1 MKEEALQMFRQDE
14 ERPDLGA
21 GAQGQY
27 EDTEQKMETDGANSQ
42 GEHQG
47 RNQKPRFRAFSS

>member
-1 MKEEALQMFRQDE
+1 MFRQDK

-42 GEHQG
+42 GKPKW